1 MTKRL
6 QYPNFWAESG
16 TATDPDLDTTH
27 PSYEANRY
35 ETKGWHAEKPP
46 EKWQNFLTQ
55 ITDKKVISR
64 IIGGIDGYDASVTY
78 PDGALYSNAGK
89 IYKMVG
95 GAAKEVLSPQ
105 RLIYENLVKDAKAL
119 YDAHLLADNPHQ
131 DTVDTLVDK
140 SYIKEDVDKFFGS
153 ETDPKTIVY
162 HKLRTGAVHSETPA
176 QVGTLPTSGGAFTG
190 DVAFIEEAVIQLTPS
205 KYIHYNKATAIME
218 IVNGTYAMGTDAAGN
233 GYITGSSGSVLIV
246 TAGNLDLVTMRN
258 NYKFALPA
266 CLFDMNIESSFCDA
280 GSTGSWA
287 ISVQNTPVFEYGK
300 GYALQSTNTLS
311 GGDIPTEH
319 TVVVRGFNGT
329 DGVVTVTDSNAAA
342 TYLDLSDFVPAS
354 ITHIKQVTIFPKL
367 TAFQKSTLVNK

>member
-27 PSYEANRY
+27 PSYKVNRY
-35 ETKGWHAEKPP
+35 ETTGWHAEKPP
-46 EKWQNFLTQ
+46 EEWQNFLTQ
-55 ITDKKVISR
+55 ITDEKVISR
-64 IIGGIDGYDASVTY
+64 IICGIDGYDASVTY

-190 DVAFIEEAVIQLTPS
+190 DVTFIEEAVIQLTPS
-205 KYIHYNKATAIME
+205 KYIHYNKATAVME
-218 IVNGTYAMGTDAAGN
+218 IVNGTYAMGVDAAGN

-280 GSTGSWA
+280 GSTGSWT